1 MNWLFFL
8 HLSGIAL
15 PHLTILP
22 PDLATS
28 LVCDFMQAF
37 FHIGAS
43 FQTPE
48 LFGFHPI
55 KDMENS
61 IKNAAVGLIDA
72 SIGDDQMDSFRRV
85 LSLSGSG
92 DNAMSWD
99 TFWTVVNKAVQIVKP
114 FGFALITTYF
124 LVYMFDA
131 ASKEQLTFESI
142 VKVLIQLVIVIGV
155 IANMEKI
162 VNAILSFS
170 ESIFVKVSA
179 NKSGDMTTSVDAES
193 VVDNMIAG
201 GSVWSAWPSAFFV
214 WIIHQLAVIALDFA
228 AIARMIELGWRIAL
242 MPIGVANC
250 FEGGVSSPAIKYV
263 KSLFA
268 VALSGA
274 VLYIIGL
281 TGFSIVGSFLSEA
294 NNFAGLLLAQ
304 SALLGTAGAAIMAS
318 NKVKDITA

>member
-8 HLSGIAL
+8 HLSGIDL

-22 PDLATS
+22 PDLMTS

-37 FHIGAS
+37 FHIGTS
-43 FQTPE
+43 FQMPE
-48 LFGFHPI
+48 LWGI
-55 KDMENS
+55 KSSLKKGAIN
-61 IKNAAVGLIDA
+61 LIDK

-92 DNAMSWD
+92 DKAISWG
-99 TFWTVVNKAVQIVKP
+99 TFWKVVNSAVGIVKP
-114 FGFALITTYF
+114 FGFALVTTYF

-131 ASKEQLTFESI
+131 AAKEQLTFESI

-155 IANMEKI
+155 IANMERI

-170 ESIFVKVSA
+170 ESIFVKVSS
-179 NKSGDMTTSVDAES
+179 NKIGKASTSIKPED
-193 VVDNMIAG
+193 VVDGMLSG
-201 GSVWSAWPSAFFV
+201 GGEFAAFMSALMV

-228 AIARMIELGWRIAL
+228 AIIRMIELGWRIAM
-242 MPIGVANC
+242 MPVGVANC
-250 FEGGVSSPAIKYV
+250 FEGGTSSPAVKYV

-274 VLYIIGL
+274 VLYVIGL
-281 TGFSIVGSFLSEA
+281 TGFSVVGTFLSEA
-294 NNFAGLLLAQ
+294 NDFSGLLLAQ

>member
-22 PDLATS
+22 PDLMTS
-28 LVCDFMQAF
+28 LVYDFMQAF
-37 FHIGAS
+37 FHIGTS
-43 FQTPE
+43 FQMPE
-48 LFGFHPI
+48 LLWHI
-55 KDMENS
+55 EKDAKKGA
-61 IKNAAVGLIDA
+61 IHLIDK

-92 DNAMSWD
+92 DKAISWG
-99 TFWTVVNKAVQIVKP
+99 TFWKVVNSAVGIVKP
-114 FGFALITTYF
+114 FGFALVTTYF

-131 ASKEQLTFESI
+131 AAKEQLTFESI

-155 IANMEKI
+155 IANMERI

-170 ESIFVKVSA
+170 ESIFVKVSS
-179 NKSGDMTTSVDAES
+179 NKIGKASTSVKPDDI
-193 VVDNMIAG
+193 VDGMMSGGGAIAALM
-201 GSVWSAWPSAFFV
+201 SALMV

-228 AIARMIELGWRIAL
+228 AIIRMIELGWRIVM
-242 MPIGVANC
+242 MPVGVANC
-250 FEGGVSSPAIKYV
+250 FEGGTSSPAVKYV

-268 VALSGA
+268 VALSGT
-274 VLYIIGL
+274 VLYVIGL
-281 TGFSIVGSFLSEA
+281 TGFSVVGTFLSEA
-294 NNFAGLLLAQ
+294 NDFSGLLLAQ

>member
-8 HLSGIAL
+8 HLSGITL

-43 FQTPE
+43 FQTSE
-48 LFGFHPI
+48 LMMPWDKKF
-55 KDMENS
+55 K
-61 IKNAAVGLIDA
+61 KAAIWLIDE
-72 SIGDDQMDSFRRV
+72 SIGDSQMDSFRRV

-92 DNAMSWD
+92 DNAMSWG
-99 TFWTVVNKAVQIVKP
+99 TFWTVINKAVQIVKP
-114 FGFALITTYF
+114 FGFALVTTYF

-179 NKSGDMTTSVDAES
+179 NKSGDTTTSLDAES
-193 VVDNMIAG
+193 VVDGMMSG
-201 GSVWSAWPSAFFV
+201 GGAFSAMMSGFFV
-214 WIIHQLAVIALDFA
+214 WAVHQLAVMALDFA
-228 AIARMIELGWRIAL
+228 AITRMIELGWRIAL
-242 MPIGVANC
+242 MPVGVANC

-274 VLYIIGL
+274 VLYVIGL

-294 NNFAGLLLAQ
+294 NNFTGLLLSQA
-304 SALLGTAGAAIMAS
+304 ALLGTAGAAIMAS